1 VAKPIGGDKERR
13 ARNLGEAIGALVTD
27 LRKQKHWSQA
37 ELAHRVGCNESTV
50 RILEM
55 ATKSPTLRTLENVAG
70 AFSNGRRRPHHRRQ
84 TADSALNHWPTNICQ
99 PAYGLAGGSIR
110 S

>member
-1 VAKPIGGDKERR
+1 MAKPVGGDKERR

-27 LRKQKHWSQA
+27 LRKRKNWSQN
-37 ELAHRVGCNESTV
+37 ELAYRAGCSESTI

-70 AFSNGRRRPHHRRQ
+70 AFSMDVVALINLARRRIKR
-84 TADSALNHWPTNICQ
+84 
-99 PAYGLAGGSIR
+99 
-110 S
+110 

>member
-1 VAKPIGGDKERR
+1 MNPLSIRNYQAVAKPIGGDKKRQ

-27 LRKQKHWSQA
+27 LRKRKGWSQL
-37 ELAHRVGCNESTV
+37 ELADRVGCSEGSV

-70 AFSNGRRRPHHRRQ
+70 AFSM
-84 TADSALNHWPTNICQ
+84 DVVALIVAAKQ
-99 PAYGLAGGSIR
+99 RIKR
-110 S
+110 

>member
-1 VAKPIGGDKERR
+1 MAKPVGGDKERR

-27 LRKQKHWSQA
+27 LRKQKRWSQN
-37 ELAHRVGCNESTV
+37 ELAYRAGCSESSI

-70 AFSNGRRRPHHRRQ
+70 AFSMDVVSLITGAKRR
-84 TADSALNHWPTNICQ
+84 IK
-99 PAYGLAGGSIR
+99 G
-110 S
+110 